1 MNAASESGPPVMWLL
16 SFAVLWCLC
25 WVCFQRLLGGARLTA
40 FCKAWRGLV
49 LCNSGQKKMSKQLEI
64 STFKL
69 NWMAGKSSIIGAMN
83 RALPLAGHFE

>member
-1 MNAASESGPPVMWLL
+1 VNAASESGPPVMWLL

-25 WVCFQRLLGGARLTA
+25 WVCFQR
-40 FCKAWRGLV
+40 
-49 LCNSGQKKMSKQLEI
+49 KMSKQLEI

>member
-1 MNAASESGPPVMWLL
+1 
-16 SFAVLWCLC
+16 
-25 WVCFQRLLGGARLTA
+25 
-40 FCKAWRGLV
+40 
-49 LCNSGQKKMSKQLEI
+49 MSKQLEI